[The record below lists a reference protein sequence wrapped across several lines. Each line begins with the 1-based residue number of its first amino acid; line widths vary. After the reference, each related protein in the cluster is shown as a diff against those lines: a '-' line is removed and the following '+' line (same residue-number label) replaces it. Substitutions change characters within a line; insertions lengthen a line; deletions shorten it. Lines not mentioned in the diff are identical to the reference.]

1 MSCSSRCVTG
11 VHILLEGIFYRMIC
25 LTGGHVLYED
35 RFYLRVCVLGS
46 YVSHEGMSNRWTC
59 FSEVHE
65 L

>member
-35 RFYLRVCVLGS
+35 RFYLRVCVIGS
-46 YVSHEGMSNRWTC
+46 YVTDGHV
-59 FSEVHE
+59 F
-65 L
+65 